1 MKYIPFYYTD
11 SDFPEF
17 QALPKE
23 DQEQLLKDLK
33 GYEKAVIEAVNAAK
47 SFYID
52 KWKGKNKG
60 FLYSYTWGK
69 GLNVIDEKGK

>member
-11 SDFPEF
+11 SSFPEF
-17 QALPKE
+17 QDLSPE

-33 GYEKAVIEAVNAAK
+33 GYENAVIQSVNAAK

-52 KWKGKNKG
+52 QWLERNKG
-60 FLYSYTWGK
+60 FLYCHTWGK
-69 GLNVIDEKGK
+69 GLNLIDQK